1 MEENTVSKR
10 RGGATV
16 EAAPVSPLRK
26 ERINVRFVPH
36 KGGPWGDDPKHAL
49 SGGMSENATVGLTV
63 PVSQTTGAYYEVLT
77 KDERGYLEEAL
88 GLEPNRLSPFNKDD
102 NYWENYT
109 VLIGKRGITLDLS
122 DPEDYI
128 RYKVLLAN
136 EDIIAKSL
144 QDVRDRPKNTYR
156 FVLVRADD
164 ETNMENS
171 RMDATM
177 ESYKEFGRIDGDIDT
192 MRVLVELLDA
202 RPYAEK
208 TGADFL
214 RARINTLIQSDAS
227 KFLKAV
233 KDPMLHT
240 KVVLRRASELGKVQ
254 RRNDLYYTSD
264 GRPMCDTGE
273 DSTMPVAARWLNK
286 PANCDI
292 KALLEAEVDKARSDR
307 RR

>member
-10 RGGATV
+10 RGGAAV
-16 EAAPVSPLRK
+16 EAAPVSPLRN
-26 ERINVRFVPH
+26 ERISVRFVPH

-49 SGGMSENATVGLTV
+49 SGGMADNAMVGLTV
-63 PVSQTTGAYYEVLT
+63 PVNNKTGAYCDVLT
-77 KDERGYLEEAL
+77 KDEREYLEEAL
-88 GLEPNRLSPFNKDD
+88 GLDPNRLSPFNKED

-109 VLIGKRGITLDLS
+109 VTVGKRGTTLDLS
-122 DPEDYI
+122 NPEDYI

-136 EDIIAKSL
+136 GDIIAKSL
-144 QDVRDRPKNTYR
+144 QEVRDRPKNTYR
-156 FVLVRADD
+156 FVLVKASD
-164 ETNMENS
+164 ETSMENS
-171 RMDATM
+171 RMDSTM
-177 ESYKEFGRIDGDIDT
+177 ESYKEFGRIDGDVDT

-202 RPYAEK
+202 RPYAAN

-214 RARINTLIQSDAS
+214 RARINTLIQADAS

-240 KVVLRRASELGKVQ
+240 KVVLRRASELGKVS

-273 DSTMPVAARWLNK
+273 DSTLPVAARWLNK
-286 PANCDI
+286 PANCDV
-292 KALLEAEVDKARSDR
+292 KALLEAEVDKARTER
-307 RR
+307 K